1 MMASDWTIPKPPSDV
16 EKLVQALNEIR
27 NAIME
32 VTEELRKLNNGK

>member
-1 MMASDWTIPKPPSDV
+1 MSNFTIPKTPTDTQV
-16 EKLVQALNEIR
+16 IVRALNEIR